1 MASVRFRLKNPT
13 RKETTIIC
21 RFYSKETKALDFST
35 GEIIPTEYWQ
45 GQRVSSKYKKDHD
58 RINRALSKLE
68 CDLLD
73 IWRENKGQ
81 GETIKALVSQA
92 IKGHGP
98 AVEKKRLSEAV
109 QKFIAQY
116 AQEKE
121 STTVKMYKSILKKLE
136 AFNPDLAF
144 EELDFNFY
152 DAFKKFLYDNPN
164 PVFSGFSL
172 DHCPDSGDYIL
183 VRSDKPRNPVGLFDD
198 TVYKYIIHLKTI
210 CGWAEKRGYNVH
222 PSYKEWQII
231 KRQYPVISLTYH
243 ELQAIEN
250 LSGLPKHLRI
260 AQDYFSIGC
269 RTGQRISDVKRISS
283 LAIAS
288 GTWAIH
294 QKKGSRQRQ
303 KVVNLPLIDFAAPVI
318 DIVNKH
324 GGKLPEISEQHLNQ
338 HIKEL
343 CKRAGI
349 DQEIYTERWQGNKK
363 IKIPGKKFEFIHLH
377 TGKATFIT
385 ILGSQGAPLSVLSDF
400 TGTSQKTIEKHY
412 LGNIPLYLAEKYLKI
427 TNESPVPL
435 RKAN

>member
-1 MASVRFRLKNPT
+1 MAQVKWRLSKPQPG
-13 RKETTIIC
+13 KKATIIAILYISDAI
-21 RFYSKETKALDFST
+21 RPEIAT
-35 GEIIPTEYWQ
+35 GEKVLPTNWT
-45 GQRVSSKYKKDHD
+45 GSRVKNAPDRGSINQHLTKIEGDLMQLWRDHKHAD
-58 RINRALSKLE
+58 RDTILKLA
-68 CDLLD
+68 
-73 IWRENKGQ
+73 RQVVKGESI
-81 GETIKALVSQA
+81 G
-92 IKGHGP
+92 
-98 AVEKKRLSEAV
+98 EKKRLSEAV